1 MVESCDE
8 RSKKR
13 NENATQADSCTI
25 EKDEGIRTACSES
38 GSSPGGR
45 SVPTSSVLTLS
56 AKAASSG
63 SSPRVS
69 LICERLEASYPAISG
84 DGVRDGGALTSRAK
98 DILDWPF

>member
-13 NENATQADSCTI
+13 NENATQADSGTI
-25 EKDEGIRTACSES
+25 EKDVEIRTACSES
-38 GSSPGGR
+38 GSLPTVR
-45 SVPTSSVLTLS
+45 SVPKSLVLTLS

-69 LICERLEASYPAISG
+69 LIYERLEASSLAISG
-84 DGVRDGGALTSRAK
+84 DGDRGGDALTSRAK